1 MDEKTME
8 LLQKLS
14 RDMQAEK
21 EKLGNLP
28 ASSALLDFV
37 KDGIDRFMTG
47 DYSTADLLVTTAMQ
61 GIRTAQ
67 IIGVLEQQLYDLN
80 GRVAAIESGG

>member
-1 MDEKTME
+1 
-8 LLQKLS
+8 
-14 RDMQAEK
+14 
-21 EKLGNLP
+21 
-28 ASSALLDFV
+28 
-37 KDGIDRFMTG
+37 MTG
-47 DYSTADLLVTTAMQ
+47 DYSTADLLVSTAMQ